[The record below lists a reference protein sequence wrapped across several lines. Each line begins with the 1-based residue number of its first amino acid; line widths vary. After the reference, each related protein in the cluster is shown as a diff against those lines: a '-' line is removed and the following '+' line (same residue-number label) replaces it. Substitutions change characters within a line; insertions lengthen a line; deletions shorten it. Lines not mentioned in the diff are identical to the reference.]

1 MSQSPR
7 QLLTSTLQALLRPRR
22 SVPIVLLAGP
32 MLAAQY
38 LYKHDVGAVLLGLAM
53 VLGFLATAPAAWRAL
68 FPTGVTPLD
77 RPWNLLFYG
86 LLGAVPSALAGGIAG
101 TDLLSETFLTAG
113 VNLAITTGLFWV
125 GGWGL
130 ARDIERE
137 LELEIAQA
145 RAAELELQ
153 AERARLLALRAQLDP
168 HFLFNTLN
176 AIAEW
181 TRQDPEVAEAA
192 ILRLSALLREVLE
205 GVGPELWPLEREIDL
220 VRGVLELHRIRDPE
234 ALILEEDVADLDGLS
249 IPPLIL
255 LPLAENAMTHGPR
268 AGHKG
273 RVQLRVSRDPVCVEI
288 DNPGRYSGRRPG
300 GQGLKMVERR
310 LELIYGPDASLE
322 IEARGDRTVARVRL
336 PLQAQPPPEQ
346 AR

>member
-1 MSQSPR
+1 MSVGAIQV
-7 QLLTSTLQALLRPRR
+7 LTSTLQALLRPRR

-38 LYKHDVGAVLLGLAM
+38 LYKHDLGAVGLGLAM
-53 VLGFLATAPAAWRAL
+53 VVGFLVTAPAAWRLL
-68 FPTGVTPLD
+68 FPLGVTPLD
-77 RPWNLLFYG
+77 RPWNLLIYG
-86 LLGAVPSALAGGIAG
+86 FLGAFPSALAGGIAG
-101 TDLLSETFLTAG
+101 TELLGETFLTAG

-137 LELEIAQA
+137 QELQLAQA
-145 RAAELELQ
+145 RAAQLEIQ
-153 AERARLLALRAQLDP
+153 AEHARLLALRAQLDP

-181 TRQDPEVAEAA
+181 TREDPEVAEAA

-205 GVGPELWPLEREIDL
+205 GVGPELWPLEREIEL

-234 ALILEEDVADLDGLS
+234 ALILEEEINDLSGLFV
-249 IPPLIL
+249 PPLLL

-273 RVQLRVSRDPVCVEI
+273 RVQLRVLLAPLRIELE
-288 DNPGRYSGRRPG
+288 NPGAFRGRRTG
-300 GQGLKMVERR
+300 GRGLEMVERR
-310 LELIYGPDASLE
+310 LELVYGGQARLE
-322 IEARGDRTVARVRL
+322 IEGRAERTLARVTL
-336 PLQAQPPPEQ
+336 LQPQAPPEQ
-346 AR
+346 SS